1 MSCLALSDP
10 TTGRYL
16 CEQASRAAR
25 NMGNTAVCNWF
36 SKAQGLENFEEIARL
51 ERAHVAIVA
60 STKSHASEK
69 IKSPYFGIVRIAS
82 DVFFDADSE
91 SPHMT

>member
-1 MSCLALSDP
+1 M
-10 TTGRYL
+10 
-16 CEQASRAAR
+16 QARRRDFVWPAAVKRAAR
-25 NMGNTAVCNWF
+25 HFQC
-36 SKAQGLENFEEIARL
+36 
-51 ERAHVAIVA
+51 A

-69 IKSPYFGIVRIAS
+69 IKSPYSGNLRIAF